1 MSTLT
6 NVHATHTFPSKTA
19 LRADD
24 ILKRTHAIGNYY
36 GFTPLS
42 FAAAAKRA
50 SARAPYPDNLVLDS
64 LDPNAREVAG
74 FLKHVRDAGLSPSV
88 AQPLFLWHTNAAAGR
103 QAPKQILIQFHAI
116 GVEHSI
122 ADAVLIRAVK
132 ALVSDLV
139 KDEPTLRVNSM
150 GDKETRGRF
159 ARELGVY
166 FRKQGPVLPAE
177 CAATAKRGDV
187 FEAAEQMCAQ
197 KRHEELPS
205 PTDHLSESSRKH
217 FEGVLEYLEAT
228 DTPYELA
235 SNLLSRGT
243 AWTETCFEV
252 NSDDRISA
260 WGSRYNDLAK
270 HFFKTALPSIG
281 AVIRINIEDR
291 INIPAIKERGTP
303 RFVFV
308 HIGEEAKR
316 ESMKMTDIL
325 RKARVPL
332 TQAIGVESLTEQMR
346 FAETLNPQYLLIMGR
361 KEALERSV
369 ILRERSTYTETLI
382 PFDSLVERLRLVA

>member
-1 MSTLT
+1 MST
-6 NVHATHTFPSKTA
+6 TA
-19 LRADD
+19 PTLRPDD

-36 GFTPLS
+36 GFTPLA

-50 SARAPYPDNLVLDS
+50 SSKAPYPENLVLES
-64 LDPNAREVAG
+64 LDSNAREVAA
-74 FLKHVRDAGLSPSV
+74 FLKHVRDAGLAPST

-103 QAPKQILIQFHAI
+103 PAPKQIQIQFHAI
-116 GVEHSI
+116 GVEHAI

-132 ALVSDLV
+132 ALISDLV
-139 KDEPTLRVNSM
+139 KDEPTLRINSM
-150 GDKETRGRF
+150 GDKETRSRF
-159 ARELGVY
+159 TRELGVY
-166 FRKQGPVLPAE
+166 FRKQSAGLTE
-177 CAATAKRGDV
+177 LCAATAKRGEV
-187 FEAAEQMCAQ
+187 FEAAELMCAE
-197 KRHEELPS
+197 KRHDELPS
-205 PTDHLSESSRKH
+205 PTDHLSENSRKH

-235 SNLLSRGT
+235 SDLLSRGT

-252 NSDDRISA
+252 NSDDRVSA

-270 HFFKTALPSIG
+270 HFFKSALPSIG
-281 AVIRINIEDR
+281 AIIRINVEERMD
-291 INIPAIKERGTP
+291 IPAMKERGAP

-308 HIGEEAKR
+308 HIGDEAKR

-369 ILRERSTYTETLI
+369 ILRERSSYTETSI
-382 PFDSLVERLRLVA
+382 PLDSLVERLRLVA